1 MTRKPARMEGLL
13 CVARFIETGAS
24 SAFSDL
30 LGASLE
36 STDQK
41 VRRQEGE
48 RTVSCP
54 WLPKATKADGYGLG
68 VLTDKIH

>member
-36 STDQK
+36 SADQK
-41 VRRQEGE
+41 IRREEGE

-54 WLPKATKADGYGLG
+54 WIPKATKAGGYGLG
-68 VLTDKIH
+68 VLTD